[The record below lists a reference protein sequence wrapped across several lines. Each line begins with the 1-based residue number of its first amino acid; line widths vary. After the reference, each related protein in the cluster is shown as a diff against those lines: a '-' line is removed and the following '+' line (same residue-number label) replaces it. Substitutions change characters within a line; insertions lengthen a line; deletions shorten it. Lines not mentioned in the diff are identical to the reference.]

1 MGGVLIL
8 IIVDNV
14 IVDNGHVLALRKE
27 DDYDAVES

>member
-8 IIVDNV
+8 V